1 MTAMH
6 WSRKTV
12 YVIAAV
18 ILLAVSL
25 YIYVNN
31 IFLPVQF
38 KRFITAKAEEALHRP
53 VTIREIHFR
62 PVQGFIFKNVTVY
75 RKDDPARVFMQAEEV
90 ALNFIFV
97 PSFKKPS
104 VIIPSV
110 SIISPFLHLIRD
122 KNGIWNF
129 SDMIPSRVK
138 RPSSKSPNIL
148 VRKIIAKDGEIAYTD
163 QTSGEEFM
171 ETFDN
176 IFLDARVSLNRVVR
190 FSLEASL
197 PRRKGS
203 LRAKGTYHIGN
214 KQLLLHTSAK
224 NIPAAKY
231 ASFFLNT
238 PQFTFKDGMVQ
249 NADLNINQQ
258 ARRWEVKG
266 TLNVADLTLG
276 LKETTEIT
284 IDAATPNLALVW
296 HNRRL
301 QAQGVVNLSSLT
313 LNMDKDRAFYG
324 KMTADLKRLEF
335 FQDECA
341 VAGDLQAAP
350 LQLRL
355 GENSDWR
362 IEALAAQDIS
372 FLRKGADIKMEAAL
386 SASGFRSKF
395 AEQSSVAGDI
405 LTQKTTLALNGE
417 KLDAHSDLRLEKGA
431 IAWAPRQSLEG
442 NFASDHISLTRR
454 DGAWDA
460 QGNIKLK
467 NGLLRLSDRLSV
479 KAEPDGAMA
488 YHYRPKD
495 SVAHQ
500 YAGSIDLADAIV
512 EGVPYVED
520 IRNIKGRLLL
530 ETDKVS
536 TEEILLNTKGT
547 DVELSGV
554 LSRFTDPLLE
564 ARAAS
569 PFVDLERVL
578 RTFPFLS
585 ETVKTQLTGQASVEV
600 NYKGPLLRPDE
611 ADIRCAAEVQNAGL
625 TLAFLP
631 DRVTDISGRLDYEK
645 DLVSFKNFNG
655 VFQKILYRLDGQLKN
670 FSRPIVDVEVKSKDL
685 AVSSQIK
692 ILHDAFQL
700 TPIAGKYLNSTFNLK
715 GDVHL
720 FKDAPPDIDLRG
732 QLGVDLGDLAVLAP
746 AWKKNLESLNPQ
758 GVVSVEGLFKGTPAD
773 WQNWQLTFTATSPAL
788 TLNNIRFEQ
797 VELLHEQRD
806 QHISKCNV
814 RARAYDGALS
824 IISSADIRTK
834 EPVLKLAGRL
844 ENLDLAQLRQSKLV
858 KNPYLAGKLTAL
870 LDINGPLSHPAQLL
884 GTGSVDIREGYL
896 WKLNFLDNILG
907 ELLIPDF
914 TNIVFTDAQGT
925 FAVKDGKIWTDD
937 TWMDSNTLGLQAN
950 GWVDF
955 DQNIDIEITPVF
967 GSIDTEKSTGPLKG
981 AVQILTQ
988 ADSYVSLHLTG
999 TLSKPKRRIK
1009 PIPGKILEKTTDV
1022 LKGGTDV
1029 IKEGVGAIL
1038 KEIF

>member
-1 MTAMH
+1 MH
-6 WSRKTV
+6 WTRKTI
-12 YVIAAV
+12 YAIAAV

-38 KRFITAKAEEALHRP
+38 KRFITAKAGEALKRP

-62 PVQGFIFKNVTVY
+62 PVRGFIFENVTVY
-75 RKDDPARVFMQAEEV
+75 QRDNPARVFLQAEEV
-90 ALNFIFV
+90 ALNLIFV

-104 VIIPSV
+104 VLIPSV
-110 SIISPFLHLIRD
+110 SVVNPFLHVIRGKD
-122 KNGIWNF
+122 GNWNF
-129 SDMIPSRVK
+129 ADILTRRTGRSPSKAPRL
-138 RPSSKSPNIL
+138 L
-148 VRKIIAKDGEIAYTD
+148 VRKIIVKDGEIAYTD
-163 QTSGEEFM
+163 KTSGGEFM

-190 FSLEASL
+190 FSLETSL

-238 PQFTFKDGMVQ
+238 PQFTLKDGVVQ

-266 TLNVADLTLG
+266 ALDIADLTLG
-276 LKETTEIT
+276 LKENTELSL
-284 IDAATPNLALVW
+284 DASTSNLALVW
-296 HNRRL
+296 HNKRL
-301 QAQGVVNLSSLT
+301 QAQGLVNLGSLT
-313 LNMDKDRAFYG
+313 LDLGNDRAFYG

-335 FQDECA
+335 FQDEFA

-355 GENSDWR
+355 GENNDWR
-362 IEALAAQDIS
+362 IDNLAAQNIS
-372 FLRKGADIKMEAAL
+372 LARKGADVKMEAAL
-386 SASGFRSKF
+386 NAVGFRSQF
-395 AEQSSVAGDI
+395 AVQSSVAGDI
-405 LTQKTTLALNGE
+405 LTQKTTLTLDGE
-417 KLDAHSDLRLEKGA
+417 KLDIHSDLRLEKSA
-431 IAWAPRQSLEG
+431 IAWAPQQSLEG
-442 NFASDHISLTRR
+442 SFASDHISLTRQ

-460 QGNIKLK
+460 QGNVKLK
-467 NGLLRLSDRLSV
+467 NGLLRLSERLLV
-479 KAEPDGAMA
+479 KADPDGALA

-495 SVAHQ
+495 AIVHQ
-500 YAGSIDLADAIV
+500 YAGSVDLTDATIK
-512 EGVPYVED
+512 GVPYVED
-520 IRNIKGRLLL
+520 IHNIKGRLLV

-536 TEEILLNTKGT
+536 TEKVLLNTKGT
-547 DVELSGV
+547 DIEFTGA
-554 LSRFTDPLLE
+554 LSRFADPLLE
-564 ARAAS
+564 ARASS

-578 RTFPFLS
+578 KTFPFLS
-585 ETVKTQLTGQASVEV
+585 ETVKTEFTGQASVEV
-600 NYKGPLLRPDE
+600 NYNGPLLRPDE
-611 ADIRCAAEVQNAGL
+611 AEVHSAVEVQNAGL
-625 TLAFLP
+625 TLPFLP
-631 DRVTDISGRLDYEK
+631 GRVTDIFGHLDYQK
-645 DLVSFKNFNG
+645 DLVVFKDLKG
-655 VFQKILYRLDGQLKN
+655 VFQKTPYRFDGQLKN
-670 FSRPIVDVEVKSKDL
+670 FSRPVVDIEVKSKDL

-700 TPIAGKYLNSTFNLK
+700 TPVAGKYLNSTFNLK

-720 FKDAPPDIDLRG
+720 LKDAPPDIDLRG
-732 QLGVDLGDLAVLAP
+732 EIGVDLEDLAALAP
-746 AWKKNLESLNPQ
+746 AWKKDLERLDPQ
-758 GVVSVEGLFKGTPAD
+758 GVVSVDGLFKGTPAD

-806 QHISKCNV
+806 QHISKCNL

-824 IISSADIRTK
+824 VISSADIRTK
-834 EPVLKLAGRL
+834 EPVLKLTGRL

-858 KNPYLAGKLTAL
+858 KNPYLAGQLTAL
-870 LDINGPLSHPAQLL
+870 LDVSGPLAHPDQLS
-884 GTGSVDIREGYL
+884 GTGSIDIREGYI
-896 WKLNFLDNILG
+896 WKMTFLDNILG

-925 FAVKDGKIWTDD
+925 FAVKDGKIWTEDA
-937 TWMDSNTLGLQAN
+937 WMDSNTLGLQAN

-955 DQNIDIEITPVF
+955 NQNLDIEVVPVF
-967 GSIDTEKSTGPLKG
+967 GTADAARSSGPLKG
-981 AVQILTQ
+981 AAQILVQ
-988 ADSYVSLHLTG
+988 PNSYVSLHLTG

-1009 PIPGKILEKTTDV
+1009 PLPGKILEKTTDV

-1029 IKEGVGAIL
+1029 IKEGVEAIL